1 MIAEANVLSCRLTTR
16 FYGVLISIRVHDP
29 TSRTLANI
37 THCFPNTSRM
47 RIYVAR
53 VPRVVNR
60 WSCKERKWDSI
71 RWAAWRKLGHRIV
84 SRYCWPYEF
93 FNSPFDQSSVHESRI
108 SIVVKSIPPA
118 VAEFYLLNFATR
130 SFSSFP
136 VFLFFY
142 LSSNFLF
149 WSILAHLA
157 SRTLCFASFFVF
169 IDEIFEAC
177 RPDFTS

>member
-108 SIVVKSIPPA
+108 SIVVKSIPSA

-149 WSILAHLA
+149 WS
-157 SRTLCFASFFVF
+157 VF
-169 IDEIFEAC
+169 GSP
-177 RPDFTS
+177 R